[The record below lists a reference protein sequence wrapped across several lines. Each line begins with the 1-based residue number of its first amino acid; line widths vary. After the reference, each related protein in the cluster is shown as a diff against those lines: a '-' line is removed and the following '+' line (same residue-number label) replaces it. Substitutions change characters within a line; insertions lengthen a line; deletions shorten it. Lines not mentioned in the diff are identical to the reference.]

1 MPKNLKRHGPAPA
14 GSAAPIVL
22 GRRSSRAPAADV
34 IDVAP
39 ALDCSRVTTLFGRP
53 YPVQFR
59 NQGAIDAWTRALGS
73 TEVWRRWQDPGT
85 LCWSIRQEVSW
96 QLGHMHPM
104 SLVPKEETEKV
115 EANRRMLAVEVSTNL
130 KYHLNKGTVIEAT
143 PALETLLTN
152 SDVDLSLPMSIVAP
166 PYRAQYLRFGEAAM
180 QYLKVPAS
188 QAPDRVFD
196 GVFCFF
202 TPDSTRCAKG
212 ETLWTLELVFVS
224 KRQDRYNGH
233 VALLGE
239 TDRGNTTVGEWLDKV
254 LDAVAGQPVDEFH
267 RPMHAAV
274 SYVVRV
280 FLYMALKQARVMQH
294 PEYDEAL
301 RRAAGLGERKRAK
314 VLQRTASLYNSILV
328 GPESLSS
335 GDAAGGTG
343 SGVAPHWR
351 RGHFRMQAHGVGN
364 QQRKLIFVAP
374 VLIHAEQ
381 LQGEVPAPRSYRAGA
396 AAVTGP

>member
-1 MPKNLKRHGPAPA
+1 MDP
-14 GSAAPIVL
+14 
-22 GRRSSRAPAADV
+22 
-34 IDVAP
+34 
-39 ALDCSRVTTLFGRP
+39 
-53 YPVQFR
+53 
-59 NQGAIDAWTRALGS
+59 GARS

-104 SLVPKEETEKV
+104 SLVPKEEIEKV

-188 QAPDRVFD
+188 QAPDHVFD

-224 KRQDRYNGH
+224 KREDRYNGH
-233 VALLGE
+233 VSLLGE
-239 TDRGNTTVGEWLDKV
+239 TDRGSTTVGEWLDKV

-280 FLYMALKQARVMQH
+280 FLYMALKQARVMLNA
-294 PEYDEAL
+294 EYDEAL

-314 VLQRTASLYNSILV
+314 VLQRTTSLYNSILV
-328 GPESLSS
+328 GPESLPSAA
-335 GDAAGGTG
+335 AAGGG
-343 SGVAPHWR
+343 EGGVAPHWR
-351 RGHFRMQAHGVGN
+351 RGHFRMQAHGAGN

-396 AAVTGP
+396 AAVIGA